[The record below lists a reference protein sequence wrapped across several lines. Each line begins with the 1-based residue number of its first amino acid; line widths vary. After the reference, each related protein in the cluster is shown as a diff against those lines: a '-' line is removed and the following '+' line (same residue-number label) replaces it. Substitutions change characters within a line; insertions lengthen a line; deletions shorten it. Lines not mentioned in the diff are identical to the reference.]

1 MNRLTFSTLAL
12 AGLAACATPP
22 GSIAPVPMFG
32 AFDALP
38 CQAAADRLAQT
49 EARLAADVAAQ
60 RDTVGA
66 DFVGV
71 AFLGMPI
78 GSMTGGDREAAIAVA
93 RGEVL
98 ALEARL
104 RGCR

>member
-1 MNRLTFSTLAL
+1 MRLTFSTLAL
-12 AGLAACATPP
+12 AGLAACASSP

-32 AFDALP
+32 AFDAVP
-38 CQAAADRLAQT
+38 CTEAAAQLAQ
-49 EARLAADVAAQ
+49 ASAVLAAAEQAQ

-71 AFLGMPI
+71 VLLGLPL
-78 GSMTGGDREAAIAVA
+78 GSLSGGDREAEIAVT
-93 RGEVL
+93 RGQVL